1 MTDKAKIDILDAYDI
16 KHQVTSGG
24 KLEALYTMRD
34 WKGNDCSEW
43 IDIDEMIKIIDDPEH

>member
-1 MTDKAKIDILDAYDI
+1 MTDKQKIDLLEAYDI
-16 KHQVTSGG
+16 QHQVTSGG

-43 IDIDEMIKIIDDPEH
+43 IDIDEMINILDEPEN